1 MHIAP
6 GDGFCHAAS
15 GHRGHICHADM
26 MNGNGPC
33 GRRHLNHPPQFLQV
47 KPTQY
52 PDLVFQNPASKISAE
67 TVANLTILVLTAMV
81 MILNETALSVALPT
95 IMADFSIPATSAQWL
110 LTGFLLTMGVVI
122 PTTGFL
128 LDKFTTR
135 QIFGTSTGVFLTGTV
150 LAALAPFWELL
161 LAGRVLQAVG
171 TALMI
176 PTLMTVAMTL
186 VPPQRRG
193 TVMGIITVV
202 ISVAPA
208 LGPTAGGFIVGMAS
222 WHAIFWTMVPLIAAV
237 SIAGYVRLVNVGER
251 SDTPL
256 DIPSVFLSALAFG
269 GLIYGLSSIDKMVE
283 GGALADALLLLL
295 GILALIAF
303 TRRQLRLVKVNRALL
318 DLRPFKVRNFT
329 LAVIAM
335 LLMFALLLGTVNI
348 LPIYL
353 QTSLAVSSLVTGLVV
368 MPGGLVQGGISPI
381 VGRIYDAFGPRPIL
395 IPGAMMFTTG
405 IWLMTLLT
413 QNSEVWMV
421 IGMHMLFAVGIALMM
436 TPLMT
441 VSLSSLP
448 QELHSHGSAILNT
461 LQQLAGAAGTAFL
474 VAFLTRGTESGK
486 AEGMSEAAAT
496 AQGAHWAFLFAG
508 MLSLFVLVLAPLLK
522 RVPAAG

>member
-1 MHIAP
+1 MGLP
-6 GDGFCHAAS
+6 NVN
-15 GHRGHICHADM
+15 RGC
-26 MNGNGPC
+26 
-33 GRRHLNHPPQFLQV
+33 RKRHLNHTPQVLQV
-47 KPTQY
+47 EPTQY
-52 PDLVFQNPASKISAE
+52 PDLVSQNPAPKISAE
-67 TVANLTILVLTAMV
+67 VIANLTILVLSAMV

-128 LDKFTTR
+128 MDKFTTR
-135 QIFGTSTGVFLTGTV
+135 QIFGASTGVFLTGTV
-150 LAALAPFWELL
+150 LAALAPAFGLL
-161 LAGRVLQAVG
+161 LAGRVLQAAG

-208 LGPTAGGFIVGMAS
+208 LGPTVGGFILSMAT
-222 WHAIFWTMVPLIAAV
+222 WHVIFWTMVPLIAAI
-237 SIAGYVRLVNVGER
+237 SIAGYFRLVNVGER
-251 SDTPL
+251 RDTPL

-269 GLIYGLSSIDKMVE
+269 GLIYGLSSIEKMVE
-283 GGALADALLLLL
+283 GGSLADALLFLL
-295 GILALIAF
+295 GILALITF
-303 TRRQLRLVKVNRALL
+303 TVRQHRLAKVNRALL

-368 MPGGLVQGGISPI
+368 MPGGLLQGGISPI
-381 VGRIYDAFGPRPIL
+381 VGRIYDALGPRPLL
-395 IPGAMMFTTG
+395 IPGAIMFSAG

-413 QNSEVWMV
+413 ENSEVWMV
-421 IGMHMLFAVGIALMM
+421 IGMHVLFAVGIALMM

-448 QELHSHGSAILNT
+448 DDLYSHGSAILNT

-474 VAFLTRGTESGK
+474 VAFLTSGTKSGQ

-508 MLSLFVLVLAPLLK
+508 VLSLFVLVLAPLLK
-522 RVPAAG
+522 RVPAAD